1 MFPVYTE
8 VWKYRRRT
16 SARNRFRC
24 FFFLSANTEEI
35 SIYVENEYQ
44 IQLNIPAES
53 SRDGGRD
60 LCFLDEKICISILH
74 CTIILFILKE
84 FQYAFFTFDSKE
96 FKISLIK
103 KHK

>member
-1 MFPVYTE
+1 MFPVYTG

-16 SARNRFRC
+16 SARNRFRY

-35 SIYVENEYQ
+35 SIYVENDQQ

-53 SRDGGRD
+53 SRD

-84 FQYAFFTFDSKE
+84 FQYAFFTFARKE
-96 FKISLIK
+96 FKI
-103 KHK
+103 